1 MGMAK
6 QSKAKT
12 VGELKAL
19 GYQPV
24 SLREE
29 MRRNLI
35 AMIKEEKGYIPR
47 DNRLWGYGHSPN

>member
-1 MGMAK
+1 MTK
-6 QSKAKT
+6 SKKAKT
-12 VGELKAL
+12 IGELKAS

-35 AMIKEEKGYIPR
+35 AMIKKRKDIFPGII
-47 DNRLWGYGHSPN
+47 GYGDTVIP